1 MLMVIVV
8 AGALLL
14 VGMVMLG
21 YCTEEREYVPKEVD
35 ELDEKNSKSDTKN

>member
-1 MLMVIVV
+1 MLMLLVV

-21 YCTEEREYVPKEVD
+21 YCTKEREYVPKEVD
-35 ELDEKNSKSDTKN
+35 GLDEKNSKSDAKN